1 MDTRISRLLLLRS
14 YYLVPKETA
23 NGTETFSTHPKSNPV
38 SHFLRNFLL
47 SSLRSESP
55 AWYIV
60 QGGLCWSVCDY
71 DNILLFVC
79 RTLRSWCIRQPGT
92 DAAGSRCQIDRP
104 IIARSEVVVA
114 CGYGCRLDVFINLRL
129 NVNFG

>member
-14 YYLVPKETA
+14 YYLVPNKTA

-60 QGGLCWSVCDY
+60 QGVYVGRFVTTTIFYFLCVSDIEELVH
-71 DNILLFVC
+71 
-79 RTLRSWCIRQPGT
+79 
-92 DAAGSRCQIDRP
+92 
-104 IIARSEVVVA
+104 
-114 CGYGCRLDVFINLRL
+114 
-129 NVNFG
+129 